1 MNHNHPQN
9 RNNRW
14 RNLSL
19 VLLSLLIVGGIVYM
33 KQTSNAEKTWNSTP
47 IHDTIYQ
54 QVAIPDTTLAPETVP
69 AADTIPPYTLPDT
82 VLGRDPR
89 NPYEAGYEDGYAAG
103 CDDGAVR
110 TPNATYDESSSFRT
124 ASERQNY
131 AKGYAE
137 GYDKGYHDGENNRQF
152 NIGN

>member
-14 RNLSL
+14 RNLSF
-19 VLLSLLIVGGIVYM
+19 VLLCLLIVGGIVYM
-33 KQTSNAEKTWNSTP
+33 KQTSNADKTWNSTP

-54 QVAIPDTTLAPETVP
+54 QVAIPDT
-69 AADTIPPYTLPDT
+69 

-89 NPYEAGYEDGYAAG
+89 NPYEAGSEDGYAAG

-124 ASERQNY
+124 ATERQNY

-137 GYDKGYHDGENNRQF
+137 GYEKGYHDGENNRQF